1 MKVFPF
7 VALLFCLAC
16 SVQPTTAQEAPLPH
30 TLRAIAW
37 THTPEPR
44 PVKWSNDAWTGRD
57 KQLHFTASALLTLSG
72 QYVFVNKLGFTEHRA
87 LPLSAGY
94 ALWLGLAKEMDDAQ
108 RIGGTGFS
116 HKDLVWNVLG
126 TGAALLIIVL

>member
-1 MKVFPF
+1 MKFALFPLVLMWTLIAPRSAF
-7 VALLFCLAC
+7 
-16 SVQPTTAQEAPLPH
+16 AQDETLPH
-30 TLRAIAW
+30 TVRAIAW
-37 THTPEPR
+37 TSNSEPR
-44 PVKWSNDAWTGRD
+44 AVRWSNDAWLGRD

-72 QYVFVNKLGFTEHRA
+72 QYIFVNKAGLPESRA

-108 RIGGTGFS
+108 RPGGTGFS